1 MNLQRFRYF
10 AMVVAEGSFSRAA
23 EKLHMAQPPLSRQ
36 IQQLEDEIGA
46 QLLHRGRPLTLTEA
60 GRYFYEQIRQVLNR
74 VEDVRSMT
82 RKIARGSVKQ
92 FSIGFVAS
100 TLYESLPELIRRFR
114 LIVSDVEVALLEM
127 TTLEQMAAL
136 RDGRIDVG
144 FGRLRFDDPAITRI
158 VMREEPIA
166 AALPQGHAAAARAAP
181 LTLRDLASEPLIIY
195 PSAPRP
201 SYADQ
206 VLSFYRDNGIEP
218 QVAFEVRE
226 LQTALGLVAAAAGI
240 CLVPHSVRKLGR
252 ADIVFVDLN
261 EPRLTSPI
269 IMSFRT
275 SDVSEPLSHFRSL
288 VSEFDTW
295 KAPYDETRQPKL
307 VVEPRETPKPNTPP
321 ALP

>member
-10 AMVVAEGSFSRAA
+10 AMVVSEGSFSRAA

-46 QLLHRGRPLTLTEA
+46 RLLHRGRPLTLTES
-60 GRYFYEQIRQVLNR
+60 GRYFYEQTLQILNR
-74 VEDVRSMT
+74 VEDIRSMT
-82 RKIARGSVKQ
+82 RKIAQGHVQQ

-114 LIVSDVEVALLEM
+114 LIANGVEVALHEM

-136 RDGRIDVG
+136 KDGRIDVG
-144 FGRLRFDDPAITRI
+144 FGRLRFDDPAITK
-158 VMREEPIA
+158 VVLREESIVA
-166 AALPQGHAAAARAAP
+166 VLPQGHLALERSDS
-181 LTLRDLASEPLIIY
+181 LTLRELANEPLIIY
-195 PSAPRP
+195 PSTPRP

-206 VLSFYRDNGIEP
+206 VLSFFHDNGFEP

-240 CLVPHSVRKLGR
+240 CLVPQSVRKLGR
-252 ADIVFVDLN
+252 GDIVFKDLN
-261 EPRLTSPI
+261 EPGLTSPI

-275 SDVSEPLSHFRSL
+275 SDTSLPLLSLRSL
-288 VSEFDTW
+288 VSEFENW
-295 KAPYDETRQPKL
+295 KALART
-307 VVEPRETPKPNTPP
+307 
-321 ALP
+321 

>member
-1 MNLQRFRYF
+1 MNLRRFRYF

-60 GRYFYEQIRQVLNR
+60 GRYFYEQTRQVLNR

-114 LIVSDVEVALLEM
+114 LIVNDVEVALVEM

-166 AALPQGHAAAARAAP
+166 AALPQGHAAAMRAAP

-195 PSAPRP
+195 PSAPRT

-240 CLVPHSVRKLGR
+240 CLVPHSVRKFGR

-295 KAPYDETRQPKL
+295 KAPAARD
-307 VVEPRETPKPNTPP
+307 
-321 ALP
+321 

>member
-23 EKLHMAQPPLSRQ
+23 EKLHMSQPPLSRQ
-36 IQQLEDEIGA
+36 IQLLEDEIGA
-46 QLLHRGRPLTLTEA
+46 QLLHRGRPLTMTES
-60 GRYFYEQIRQVLNR
+60 GRYFYEHIRHVLNR
-74 VEDVRSMT
+74 VEDIRSMT
-82 RKIARGSVKQ
+82 RKIARGQVKQ

-114 LIVSDVEVALLEM
+114 LIAGDVDVALHEM

-136 RDGRIDVG
+136 KDGRIDVG
-144 FGRLRFDDPAITRI
+144 FGRLRFDDPAITR
-158 VMREEPIA
+158 VVTREEPIV
-166 AALPQGHAAAARAAP
+166 AALPRGHTAAGRSAS
-181 LTLRDLASEPLIIY
+181 LTLHDLANEPLIIY

-206 VLSFYRDNGIEP
+206 VLSFYRDNGFEP

-240 CLVPHSVRKLGR
+240 CLVPQSVQKLGR
-252 ADIVFVDLN
+252 GDIIFIDLN

-269 IMSFRT
+269 IMSFRKMDT
-275 SDVSEPLSHFRSL
+275 SAPLSSFRSL
-288 VSEFDTW
+288 VTEFDNW
-295 KAPYDETRQPKL
+295 KLPVAPD
-307 VVEPRETPKPNTPP
+307 
-321 ALP
+321 

>member
-1 MNLQRFRYF
+1 MMNLKRFRYF

-46 QLLHRGRPLTLTEA
+46 QLLHRGRPLTLTES

-74 VEDVRSMT
+74 VEDIRSMT
-82 RKIARGSVKQ
+82 RKIAQGRVKQ

-114 LIVSDVEVALLEM
+114 LIAGDVDVALHEM

-136 RDGRIDVG
+136 KDGRIDVG

-158 VMREEPIA
+158 VMREEPIIV
-166 AALPQGHAAAARAAP
+166 ALPQGHKAAGRSALLA
-181 LTLRDLASEPLIIY
+181 LRELANEPLIIY

-206 VLSFYRDNGIEP
+206 VLSFYRDNGFEP

-240 CLVPHSVRKLGR
+240 CLVPQSVRKLGR
-252 ADIVFVDLN
+252 GDIVFIDLN

-275 SDVSEPLSHFRSL
+275 SDTSVPLSSLRLL
-288 VSEFDTW
+288 VSEFDNW
-295 KAPYDETRQPKL
+295 KGP
-307 VVEPRETPKPNTPP
+307 VTPG
-321 ALP
+321 

>member
-10 AMVVAEGSFSRAA
+10 SMVVAEGSFSRAA

-46 QLLHRGRPLTLTEA
+46 QLLHRGRPLTLTES
-60 GRYFYEQIRQVLNR
+60 GRYFYEQILQVLNR
-74 VEDVRSMT
+74 VEDIRSMT
-82 RKIARGSVKQ
+82 RKIAQGHVKR

-114 LIVSDVEVALLEM
+114 LIAGDVDVALHEM

-136 RDGRIDVG
+136 KDGRIDVG

-158 VMREEPIA
+158 VMREEPIV
-166 AALPQGHAAAARAAP
+166 AALPQGHIAAGRSAS
-181 LTLRDLASEPLIIY
+181 LTLRELASEPLIIY

-206 VLSFYRDNGIEP
+206 VLSFYRDNGFEP

-226 LQTALGLVAAAAGI
+226 LQTALGLVAAGAGI
-240 CLVPHSVRKLGR
+240 CLVPQSVRKLGR
-252 ADIVFVDLN
+252 GDIVFIDLN

-275 SDVSEPLSHFRSL
+275 SDASAPLSSLRSL
-288 VSEFDTW
+288 VAEFDNW
-295 KAPYDETRQPKL
+295 KAPVAPG
-307 VVEPRETPKPNTPP
+307 
-321 ALP
+321 

>member
-23 EKLHMAQPPLSRQ
+23 EKLHMSQPPLSRQ

-74 VEDVRSMT
+74 VDDIRSMT
-82 RKIARGSVKQ
+82 RKIARGSIKQ

-114 LIVSDVEVALLEM
+114 LIVNDVEVALLEM
-127 TTLEQMAAL
+127 TTIEQMAAL
-136 RDGRIDVG
+136 KDGRIDVG

-166 AALPQGHAAAARAAP
+166 AAVPQGHIAAGRTAQ
-181 LTLRDLASEPLIIY
+181 LTLRDLANEPLIIY

-206 VLSFYRDNGIEP
+206 VLGFYRDNGIEP
-218 QVAFEVRE
+218 HVAFEVRE

-252 ADIVFVDLN
+252 GDVAFVDLN

-275 SDVSEPLSHFRSL
+275 NDASLPLSNLRSL
-288 VSEFDTW
+288 VSEFDNW
-295 KAPYDETRQPKL
+295 RGPS
-307 VVEPRETPKPNTPP
+307 PP
-321 ALP
+321 GLLIRP

>member
-1 MNLQRFRYF
+1 MMHLQRFRYF

-23 EKLHMAQPPLSRQ
+23 EKLHMSQPPLSRQ

-74 VEDVRSMT
+74 VDDVRSMT

-127 TTLEQMAAL
+127 TTIEQMAAL
-136 RDGRIDVG
+136 KDGRIDVG

-166 AALPQGHAAAARAAP
+166 AALPEGHRAAGRTP
-181 LTLRDLASEPLIIY
+181 LKLRDLADEPLIIY

-206 VLSFYRDNGIEP
+206 VLAFYRDNGMEP
-218 QVAFEVRE
+218 QIAFEVRE

-252 ADIVFVDLN
+252 SDIVFVDLD
-261 EPRLTSPI
+261 EPTLTSPV

-275 SDVSEPLSHFRSL
+275 NDASLPLSNLRSL
-288 VSEFDTW
+288 VSEFDSW
-295 KAPYDETRQPKL
+295 KGPAPPGSLGSLRS
-307 VVEPRETPKPNTPP
+307 
-321 ALP
+321 

>member
-10 AMVVAEGSFSRAA
+10 SMVVAEGSFSRAA

-36 IQQLEDEIGA
+36 IQQLEDEVGA
-46 QLLHRGRPLTLTEA
+46 RLLHRGRPLTLTEP
-60 GRYFYEQIRQVLNR
+60 GRYFYEQILQVLNR
-74 VEDVRSMT
+74 VEDIRSMT
-82 RKIARGSVKQ
+82 RKIARGRVKQ

-114 LIVSDVEVALLEM
+114 LIAGDVDVALHEM

-136 RDGRIDVG
+136 KDGRIDVG
-144 FGRLRFDDPAITRI
+144 FGRLRFDDPAITR
-158 VMREEPIA
+158 VVLREEPII
-166 AALPQGHAAAARAAP
+166 AALPQGHVAAGRSASP
-181 LTLRDLASEPLIIY
+181 TFRDLANEPLIIY

-206 VLSFYRDNGIEP
+206 VLSFYRDNGLEP

-240 CLVPHSVRKLGR
+240 CLVPQSVRKLGR
-252 ADIVFVDLN
+252 SDVVFIELN
-261 EPRLTSPI
+261 ESGLISPI

-275 SDVSEPLSHFRSL
+275 SDASAPLFSLRSL
-288 VSEFDTW
+288 VSEFENW
-295 KAPYDETRQPKL
+295 KAPAMT
-307 VVEPRETPKPNTPP
+307 
-321 ALP
+321 

>member
-1 MNLQRFRYF
+1 
-10 AMVVAEGSFSRAA
+10 
-23 EKLHMAQPPLSRQ
+23 
-36 IQQLEDEIGA
+36 
-46 QLLHRGRPLTLTEA
+46 
-60 GRYFYEQIRQVLNR
+60 
-74 VEDVRSMT
+74 MT
-82 RKIARGSVKQ
+82 RKIARGSIKQ

-114 LIVSDVEVALLEM
+114 LIVSDVEVALFEM

-136 RDGRIDVG
+136 KDGRIDVG

-158 VMREEPIA
+158 VMREEPIV

-181 LTLRDLASEPLIIY
+181 PTLRDLASEPLIIY
-195 PSAPRP
+195 PSTPRP

-226 LQTALGLVAAAAGI
+226 LQMALGLVAAAAGI
-240 CLVPHSVRKLGR
+240 CLVPQSVRRLGR
-252 ADIVFVDLN
+252 PDIVFVDLN

-275 SDVSEPLSHFRSL
+275 SDLSEPLSHFRSL
-288 VSEFDTW
+288 VSEFDNW
-295 KAPYDETRQPKL
+295 KAPQ
-307 VVEPRETPKPNTPP
+307 
-321 ALP
+321 

>member
-36 IQQLEDEIGA
+36 VQQLEDEVGA
-46 QLLHRGRPLTLTEA
+46 KLLHRGRPLTLTEP
-60 GRYFYEQIRQVLNR
+60 GRYFYEQVLQILNR
-74 VEDVRSMT
+74 VEDIRSMT
-82 RKIARGSVKQ
+82 RKIAQGHVHQ

-114 LIVSDVEVALLEM
+114 LIAGDVEVALHEM

-136 RDGRIDVG
+136 KDGRIDVG
-144 FGRLRFDDPAITRI
+144 FGRLRFDDPAITK
-158 VMREEPIA
+158 VVLREEPVV
-166 AALPQGHAAAARAAP
+166 AALPRGHTALGRRDS
-181 LTLRDLASEPLIIY
+181 LTLRDLANEPLIIY

-206 VLSFYRDNGIEP
+206 VLSFFRDNGFEP

-240 CLVPHSVRKLGR
+240 CLVPHSVRRLGR
-252 ADIVFVDLN
+252 DDIAFSDIN
-261 EPRLTSPI
+261 EPNLTSPI

-275 SDVSEPLSHFRSL
+275 SDASAPLSNLRSL
-288 VSEFDTW
+288 VSEFENW
-295 KAPYDETRQPKL
+295 KAPAMAHNL
-307 VVEPRETPKPNTPP
+307 
-321 ALP
+321 

>member
-1 MNLQRFRYF
+1 
-10 AMVVAEGSFSRAA
+10 
-23 EKLHMAQPPLSRQ
+23 
-36 IQQLEDEIGA
+36 LEDEIGA
-46 QLLHRGRPLTLTEA
+46 QLLHRGRPLTLTES

-74 VEDVRSMT
+74 VEDIRSMT
-82 RKIARGSVKQ
+82 RKIARGSIKQ

-114 LIVSDVEVALLEM
+114 LIVNEVEVALLEM
-127 TTLEQMAAL
+127 TTIEQMAAL
-136 RDGRIDVG
+136 KDGRIDVG

-166 AALPQGHAAAARAAP
+166 AALPQGHIAAGRTAQ
-181 LTLRDLASEPLIIY
+181 LTLRDLANEPLIIY

-206 VLSFYRDNGIEP
+206 VLGFYRDNGIEP
-218 QVAFEVRE
+218 HVAFEVRE

-252 ADIVFVDLN
+252 GDVVFVDLN

-275 SDVSEPLSHFRSL
+275 SDASAPLSHLRSL
-288 VSEFDTW
+288 VSEFDNW
-295 KAPYDETRQPKL
+295 KAPVASD
-307 VVEPRETPKPNTPP
+307 
-321 ALP
+321 

>member
-1 MNLQRFRYF
+1 MNLQRLRYF

-23 EKLHMAQPPLSRQ
+23 EKLHMSQPPLSRQ

-60 GRYFYEQIRQVLNR
+60 GRYFYEQTRQVLNR
-74 VEDVRSMT
+74 VNDIRSMT
-82 RKIARGSVKQ
+82 RKIARGSIKQ

-114 LIVSDVEVALLEM
+114 LIDSDVEVALLEM
-127 TTLEQMAAL
+127 TTIEQMAAL
-136 RDGRIDVG
+136 KDGRIDVG

-166 AALPQGHAAAARAAP
+166 AALPQGHALAGRRLTP
-181 LTLRDLASEPLIIY
+181 TLRDLANEPLIIY
-195 PSAPRP
+195 PNAPRP

-218 QVAFEVRE
+218 KVAFEVRE

-252 ADIVFVDLN
+252 SDIVFVDLN
-261 EPRLTSPI
+261 EPGLTSPI

-275 SDVSEPLSHFRSL
+275 SDASVPLSHLRSL
-288 VSEFDTW
+288 VSEFVNRKTPD
-295 KAPYDETRQPKL
+295 APR
-307 VVEPRETPKPNTPP
+307 
-321 ALP
+321 